1 MKVWITG
8 ASSGIGEACA
18 YLYAKRG
25 ASVVVT
31 SNEKE
36 KLEEVAEKS
45 FPPNGLLGCLCTV
58 SWWLQPT
65 SSKIKGPVSKTPSQL
80 TLIGI
85 AVGPELCRRSA
96 WAYSGVQWWGVWHR
110 GGGLFLRFC

>member
-36 KLEEVAEKS
+36 KLEEVAEKC
-45 FPPNGLLGCLCTV
+45 LGFGAAGA
-58 SWWLQPT
+58 
-65 SSKIKGPVSKTPSQL
+65 KM
-80 TLIGI
+80 
-85 AVGPELCRRSA
+85 RSEA
-96 WAYSGVQWWGVWHR
+96 ST
-110 GGGLFLRFC
+110 